1 MVNLVIDIGNTFT
14 KAALFRGRDLEEVR
28 VFRENSK
35 DEIRKL
41 LLIWP
46 VEKAIISSVKDDAK
60 DYEEIFEGRAQLIRF
75 SAACSH
81 RIDNRY
87 KTPHTLGLDRL
98 AAIIG
103 AEARYPQSNCLCIDA
118 GTCITYDFIDAQ
130 RRYFGGVISPGL
142 QMRLKAMHTFTE
154 RLPLVEMD
162 ENFDSAYGG
171 DTREA
176 ILAGALTGTYHEM
189 TGFINN
195 YITRFPDLRVL
206 ICGGDANFF
215 VSRLKNSIFAH
226 VVEPE
231 PNLVL
236 IGLNEVIHQYNDK
249 NF

>member
-1 MVNLVIDIGNTFT
+1 MVNLVVDIGNTFT
-14 KAALFRGRDLEEVR
+14 KVALFRGREVQEIR
-28 VFRENSK
+28 TFGNQIK
-35 DEIRKL
+35 DEIANL
-41 LLIWP
+41 LEEWTP
-46 VEKAIISSVKDDAK
+46 DHAIISSVREDAG
-60 DYEEIFEGRAQLIRF
+60 DFDAIFQGKTRLLRF
-75 SAACSH
+75 GAASAG
-81 RIDNRY
+81 RIDNQYR
-87 KTPHTLGLDRL
+87 TPHTLGLDRL

-103 AEARYPQSNCLCIDA
+103 AEARYPESNCLCIDA

-142 QMRLKAMHTFTE
+142 RMRLRAMHTFTG
-154 RLPLVEMD
+154 RLPLVEA
-162 ENFDSAYGG
+162 ESAFEGEYGR

-176 ILAGALTGTYHEM
+176 ILAGAMTGAFHEM
-189 TGFINN
+189 SGFIND
-195 YITRFPDLRVL
+195 YLSRFPDLKVL

-226 VVEPE
+226 IVEAE